1 MLLLDGC
8 PSRSS
13 LRFYTWTVINDLP
26 DNLTPNPKL
35 FADNTSLFCTVTDP
49 NATAN
54 QINNDLHNINTW
66 DYQWKMNL
74 NPDTS
79 KHAQEV
85 IFSRKIKVTADP
97 PLVLNN
103 NPVHETILECF
114 SISN

>member
-1 MLLLDGC
+1 MLRLIKDLLSDRKQSVVLNGQC
-8 PSRSS
+8 SS
-13 LRFYTWTVINDLP
+13 WMDVQAGVLQDSTWTVINDLP

-35 FADNTSLFCTVTDP
+35 LADDTSLFSTVTDP
-49 NATAN
+49 NAMAN

-85 IFSRKIKVTADP
+85 ILAVK
-97 PLVLNN
+97 
-103 NPVHETILECF
+103 
-114 SISN
+114 